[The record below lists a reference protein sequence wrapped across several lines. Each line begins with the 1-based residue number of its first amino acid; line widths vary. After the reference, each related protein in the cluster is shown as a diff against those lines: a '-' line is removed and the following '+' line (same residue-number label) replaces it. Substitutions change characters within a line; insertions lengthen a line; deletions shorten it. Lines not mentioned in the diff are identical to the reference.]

1 MRPSVPIAVF
11 AVALVAVA
19 AGVRYFGNRPPASP
33 ATPSVRLAQPR
44 ALESFSV
51 RDLDGREVATAA
63 WSGKVV
69 VVNFWATWCLPC
81 RREIP
86 ELVALQNRHRDRL
99 VVVGIIDDKA
109 PDSTV
114 REFMS
119 SLGVNY
125 PVVRSTFE
133 LAQRFPSV
141 EVLPMTVVVDRQTRI
156 ASVRAGELVVTELE
170 KEIVALM
177 DGR

>member
-1 MRPSVPIAVF
+1 MRPAPVAVF
-11 AVALVAVA
+11 VLALVGVA
-19 AGVRYFGNRPPASP
+19 AGVRYFNARLPDPLA
-33 ATPSVRLAQPR
+33 APSARLAQPY
-44 ALESFSV
+44 ALESFAV
-51 RDLDGREVATAA
+51 RDLDGKEVASAA
-63 WSGKVV
+63 WSGKAV

-86 ELVALQNRHRDRL
+86 ELVALQNRYRDRL

-109 PDSTV
+109 PDGTV
-114 REFMS
+114 REFMR

-125 PVVRSTFE
+125 PVVRSTFD

-156 ASVRAGELVVTELE
+156 VSVRAGELDFSELE

-177 DGR
+177 DVR